1 MILPGDRE
9 MLHLLP
15 QEFILDEQAGVR
27 DPAGMMGRRLE
38 VNLHMV
44 TASSSATQNV
54 VTAANRA
61 GLHVDNVVYEGAD
74 GG

>member
-1 MILPGDRE
+1 MTLPEDRE
-9 MLHLLP
+9 VLHLLP
-15 QEFILDEQAGVR
+15 QEFILDDQVGVR

-54 VTAANRA
+54 VTAGESAR
-61 GLHVDNVVYEGAD
+61 VCTWTTWCMKR
-74 GG
+74 